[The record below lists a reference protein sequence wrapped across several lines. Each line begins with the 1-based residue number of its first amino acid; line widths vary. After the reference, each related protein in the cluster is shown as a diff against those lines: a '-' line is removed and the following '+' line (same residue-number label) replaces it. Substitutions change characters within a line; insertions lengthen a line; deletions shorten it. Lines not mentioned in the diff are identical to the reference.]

1 MSKNTEAIKAY
12 ANHLTCTYIKNNIE
26 DFLVEAAADELRLDE
41 AIEALLCRESE
52 LRAQNGIRRRLS
64 RAHFPYQ
71 MRFDLFADKHLSAE
85 VRREVRVLETLA
97 FIEDRTNVV
106 LLGNPGVGKTALS
119 VALGTKACEE
129 GKTVAFISIPNLVIE
144 MKEAMSLN
152 ELSAYKKSFEKYDL
166 VILDDLGYCS
176 FDKECGEV
184 LFNLLSNR
192 NEKGSMVI
200 TTNLSFNRWNEVFD
214 DPVLTGAIVDRI
226 AHKAHVV
233 DMTGESYR
241 VLETKE
247 WMNKTNKKAS

>member
-1 MSKNTEAIKAY
+1 MSAGTEAIKAC
-12 ANHLTCTYIKNNIE
+12 AERLKCTYIRDGIDE
-26 DFLVEAAADELRLDE
+26 FLVEAAAGGWSTAE
-41 AIEALLCRESE
+41 AVETLMERECE
-52 LRAQNGIRRRLS
+52 NRRVNGIRRRMS

-71 MRFDLFADKHLSAE
+71 MRFEQFADGHLSPE

-97 FIEDRTNVV
+97 FLDDRSNVV
-106 LLGNPGVGKTALS
+106 LMGNPGVGKTALS
-119 VALGTKACEE
+119 VAIGTKACESDR
-129 GKTVAFISIPNLVIE
+129 TVAFVNVPNLIIE

-152 ELSAYKKSFEKYDL
+152 QLTAYKKAFEKFDL

-176 FDKECGEV
+176 FNRECGEV
-184 LFNLLSNR
+184 LFNLLSGR
-192 NEKGSMVI
+192 NEKGSMII
-200 TTNLSFNRWNEVFD
+200 TTNLSFDRWTEVFD

-247 WMNKTNKKAS
+247 WVRKANNLMG